1 MAIPLTGCSQKVYIY
16 HDCPTIKPLKKI
28 DSLDLYTDNKG
39 RFTVKSSYDA
49 KTLIGK
55 LRVKETYYDSETK
68 RLIAK
73 VKELKD
79 ET

>member
-1 MAIPLTGCSQKVYIY
+1 
-16 HDCPTIKPLKKI
+16 LKKV
-28 DSLDLYTDNKG
+28 DTLDLYTDNKG
-39 RFTVKSSYDA
+39 SFTVKSSFDA
-49 KTLIGK
+49 KTLISK
-55 LRVKETYYDSETK
+55 LRAKETYYDGETK